1 MKVDGDTDS
10 PTVQREFE
18 RIIRQE
24 IQSIAANGQILNVR
38 QLDQDKYTSVGKF
51 RDQIQGGTFDIK

>member
-1 MKVDGDTDS
+1 MDGDTDS

-24 IQSIAANGQILNVR
+24 IQSVAGNGQILNVKN
-38 QLDQDKYTSVGKF
+38 LDTAENFTSVGNF
-51 RDQIQGGTFDIK
+51 RDQIQGHGTYDPR

>member
-38 QLDQDKYTSVGKF
+38 QLEQDNYTSVGKF